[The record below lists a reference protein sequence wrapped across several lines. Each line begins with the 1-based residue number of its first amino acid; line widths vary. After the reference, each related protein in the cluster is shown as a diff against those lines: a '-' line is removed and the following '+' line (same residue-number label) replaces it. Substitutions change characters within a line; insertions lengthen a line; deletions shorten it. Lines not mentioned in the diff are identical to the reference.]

1 MLPVPSSFSMPPM
14 RCWIPF
20 MPGIAH
26 WRTPFSSLPPLITP
40 FGGHNISLA
49 YQLSK
54 RGLECDGTADMMLL
68 PQTYLRDHL
77 QILEDLAMKEL
88 RRCPELIEVFD
99 TSCQVWMIYQYNEDE
114 DKVLTS
120 LIYVESK
127 LKPANTNDLK
137 STKWWVRLHMPLTG
151 HEMCN

>member
-1 MLPVPSSFSMPPM
+1 
-14 RCWIPF
+14 
-20 MPGIAH
+20 
-26 WRTPFSSLPPLITP
+26 
-40 FGGHNISLA
+40 
-49 YQLSK
+49 
-54 RGLECDGTADMMLL
+54 MMLL

-99 TSCQVWMIYQYNEDE
+99 TSCQVLMIYQYNEDE

-137 STKWWVRLHMPLTG
+137 ESTKW
-151 HEMCN
+151 